1 MKSMV
6 KWSLR
11 LLTLMSVILIVSA
24 CGNGESGDGDGD
36 SDVKAKKDGY
46 TIKVSAGST
55 EDHPIGQGLNKF
67 KELVEEKSDGRINV
81 QLHLGGQLGDDVK
94 TIDSLKA
101 GSLEMTTV
109 ITAPIVG
116 TVKEFGIFDLPFAI
130 NNNEE
135 ADAVLQSPVADKLME
150 LLPEHGL
157 VGVNFWEFGF
167 YDLTNNKRAVTSVED
182 LSGLKIRTLQNEI
195 HVDSFNTLGANA
207 VPMGYP
213 EVFSSLESG
222 VIDAQVNP
230 VQGVKTHKF
239 YEVQNHFTSMNL
251 VYSPVVLLMSKKF
264 QDKISEEDFVLIQEA
279 AMEAGDYERELL
291 RAEYDSSLEFIE
303 ENGMEISEFSEEEK
317 DKAREILKPVY
328 EKYTK
333 KLGEEIVEEYFA
345 EIEKLR

>member
-1 MKSMV
+1 MKNVFKKSI
-6 KWSLR
+6 SL
-11 LLTLMSVILIVSA
+11 LVLMSLILVVSA
-24 CGNGESGDGDGD
+24 CGNGASVD
-36 SDVKAKKDGY
+36 SKDKGSSDSKDKY

-67 KELVEEKSDGRINV
+67 KELVEESSEGRINV

-116 TVKEFGIFDLPFAI
+116 TVKEFGIFDLPFVI
-130 NNNEE
+130 DNNEE
-135 ADAVLQSPVADKLME
+135 ADAVLQSPIADRLME

-167 YDLTNNKRAVTSVED
+167 YDLTNNKHAVKTVED
-182 LSGLKIRTLQNEI
+182 FNGLKVRTLQNEI
-195 HVDSFNTLGANA
+195 HVDTFNKLGANA

-222 VIDAQVNP
+222 VIDATINP

-264 QDKISEEDFVLIQEA
+264 QDKISDEDFKLIQEA
-279 AMEAGDYERELL
+279 AAEAGNFERELL
-291 RAEYDSSLEFIE
+291 RAEYDSSLKYIE
-303 ENGMEISEFSEEEK
+303 ENGMEINELDEK
-317 DKAREILKPVY
+317 EKEKARELLKPVY
-328 EKYTK
+328 EKYTEK
-333 KLGEEIVEEYFA
+333 IGKDIVDEYFA

>member
-1 MKSMV
+1 MKSIF
-6 KWSLR
+6 KRSIF
-11 LLTLMSVILIVSA
+11 LLTVMSLILVVSA
-24 CGNGESGDGDGD
+24 CGNADGAESKENDSGDT
-36 SDVKAKKDGY
+36 KNEY

-55 EDHPIGQGLNKF
+55 EDHPIGQGLNRF
-67 KELVEEKSDGRINV
+67 KELVEDSSEGRINV

-116 TVKEFGIFDLPFAI
+116 TVKEFGIFDLPFVI
-130 NNNEE
+130 DNNEE
-135 ADAVLQSPVADKLME
+135 ADAVLQSPLADRLMD

-167 YDLTNNKRAVTSVED
+167 YDLTNNKHAVKTVED
-182 LSGLKIRTLQNEI
+182 FEGLKVRTLQNEI
-195 HVDSFNTLGANA
+195 HVDTFNKLGANA

-222 VIDAQVNP
+222 VIDATINP
-230 VQGVKTHKF
+230 VQGIKTHKF

-264 QDKISEEDFVLIQEA
+264 QDKISNEDFKLIQEA
-279 AMEAGDYERELL
+279 AAEAGNYERELL
-291 RAEYDSSLEFIE
+291 RDEYDSSLKYIE
-303 ENGMEISEFSEEEK
+303 ENGMEINELDEKEK
-317 DKAREILKPVY
+317 DKAREILQPVY
-328 EKYTK
+328 DKYTDK
-333 KLGEEIVEEYFA
+333 IGKEIVDEYFA